1 VGEVVSEHAF
11 PAGAVVAEQGEPGDE
26 LYILVDGEI
35 SVVLAADGRSE
46 VEVARRGIGDY
57 VGEMSLVSG
66 EPRMATLRCLTDVRA
81 LALDRKR
88 FERILR
94 ERPDASLAMM
104 RVLSSRLRESHG
116 VGGSA

>member
-1 VGEVVSEHAF
+1 VVSEHAY
-11 PAGAVVAEQGEPGDE
+11 PGGEVIAEQGEPGEE
-26 LYILVDGEI
+26 LYIVVDGEI
-35 SVVLAADGRSE
+35 SVMVTQDGGRS
-46 VEVARRGIGDY
+46 VEVARRGVGDY
-57 VGEMSLVSG
+57 VGEMSVISR
-66 EPRMATLRCLTDVRA
+66 EPRMASLLCAGDVRT
-81 LALDRKR
+81 LAIDRKR